1 MATIRQRKGKYHVQV
16 RRRGH
21 PTITKTL
28 TNKQDAQQWA
38 RQMEVQIDRLEL
50 PANPKELSS
59 VTLGHLVKRYLD
71 EVSVSKRGHEV
82 ERWRLNAF
90 LRHPIC
96 RKSLLELSPAD
107 FARYRDERLK
117 VVHSKTLKTELS
129 PIHNMFEVARDE
141 WGLPIRENPLDRVKL
156 KAVDNR
162 RERRL
167 REGEL
172 DRLIEAARS
181 RRNPLMVPIILF
193 AIETA
198 MRRGEILG
206 MHWDHIDWQR
216 RCVTIPEAKNGYSRT
231 IPLTPK
237 ALEILSNLE
246 GGTKGMSN
254 GRRVVPRGLES
265 KNLCQSLRIERN
277 NKEFEDGGV
286 FPLSANAVRLSWERI
301 KAKAGI
307 LDLHFHDLRHEAISR
322 FFEMGLTVPEVASI
336 SGHRDAR
343 MLLRYA
349 HAQSKVVQEKIN
361 SSIY

>member
-71 EVSVSKRGHEV
+71 EVSIGKRGHEV

-107 FARYRDERLK
+107 FARYRDDRLK
-117 VVHSKTLKTELS
+117 VVQSKTLKTELS

-156 KAVDNR
+156 KAIDNR

-167 REGEL
+167 RDGEL
-172 DRLIEAARS
+172 DRVIQAARS

-198 MRRGEILG
+198 MRRGEILA
-206 MHWDHIDWQR
+206 MHWDHVDWER
-216 RCVTIPEAKNGYSRT
+216 HCVTIPESKNGHSRT
-231 IPLTPK
+231 IPLTPSAY
-237 ALEILSNLE
+237 ALMREIPRE
-246 GGTKGMSN
+246 GHK
-254 GRRVVPRGLES
+254 
-265 KNLCQSLRIERN
+265 
-277 NKEFEDGGV
+277 V

-301 KAKAGI
+301 KVKAGI
-307 LDLHFHDLRHEAISR
+307 TDLHFHDLRHEAISR

-349 HAQSKVVQEKIN
+349 HAQTKIIQGKLTKLPFN
-361 SSIY
+361 STAELSL